1 MAELTNEKL
10 ADAIEY
16 SRRKLEPFRRKR
28 LDAVRTYVGANY
40 SDENPSLRMPV
51 NLLEMALSI
60 YKRQLAASSP
70 RVIVN
75 ANKSENYPV
84 AVDLEL
90 VLNKALKEMGFDA
103 ALTHWVTDALF
114 SVGIL
119 KVGLSPSEENQA
131 ELYGQMRD
139 AGTVF
144 ADVVDLD
151 DFVVDMTAKRWDQ
164 SQYIG
169 NRYQLPYDYV
179 IDTDLFGDRTRK
191 IRESIVGVTNEQGD
205 QRVGSVSM
213 GMDRYQGRD
222 LHRVAEFWDI
232 FMPYERKIVTFQTQ
246 DDGGL
251 DPTNIVDEKEWTGP
265 EEGPYH
271 VLSYG
276 EVPGNLMPL
285 SPIANLVDLNDLA
298 NTMFRKLAR
307 QAERQKTVTVVAGG
321 AEEDGER
328 VVRSNDGDTIRSDRP
343 EATREA
349 RFGGVD
355 QASLAFLIQVKDLF
369 SYLGGNLDTLG
380 GLAKGADTLGQ
391 ERLLKQASSMKV
403 VDLQERTTK
412 AVKSVIETIAK
423 YIYYD
428 PVGTYPFSKQL
439 NNGIKIET
447 DFPPEAREGEF
458 VEYEIEIAPFSMQDR
473 SPAERV
479 QSMMELMQG
488 VIIPM
493 SPMLGQY
500 GIKPDMQKF
509 LHYVSKY
516 SNTPELD
523 EILGLMTDQ
532 DMQMMM
538 QMNQGSD
545 SPMRQSPVTTRRYI
559 REGRSGQTR
568 QGRDD
573 DMIRLL
579 MGADAN
585 PSNMTGQG

>member
-1 MAELTNEKL
+1 MAKLTKEKL

-40 SDENPSLRMPV
+40 SDENPTLKMPV

-60 YKRQLAASSP
+60 YKRQLAASRP
-70 RVIVN
+70 RVVVT
-75 ANKSENYPV
+75 AKKSDNRPL
-84 AVDLEL
+84 ALDLEL
-90 VLNKALKEMGFDA
+90 VLNQQLKEMRFEDS
-103 ALTHWVTDALF
+103 LSHWVTDALF
-114 SVGIL
+114 SIGIM
-119 KVGLSPSEENQA
+119 KVGLSPSDETVA
-131 ELYGQMRD
+131 ELYGQYRD
-139 AGTVF
+139 AGKVF

-151 DFVVDMTAKRWDQ
+151 DFVVDMTAKKWDQ
-164 SQYIG
+164 AQYIG

-179 IDTDLFGDRTRK
+179 IETDLFGDKTRK
-191 IRESIVGVTNEQGD
+191 IRETIVGVTNEQGD
-205 QRVGSVSM
+205 QRVGSVSI
-213 GMDRYQGRD
+213 GLDRYQGHD
-222 LHRVAEFWDI
+222 IHRVAEFWDI
-232 FMPYERKIVTFQTQ
+232 YIPYERKIITFQSQ

-251 DPTNIVDEKEWTGP
+251 DPTNIVDEKDWSGP

-271 VLSYG
+271 ILSYG
-276 EVPGNLMPL
+276 DVPGNLMPL
-285 SPIANLVDLNDLA
+285 SPIANLMDLNDLS
-298 NTMFRKLAR
+298 NSVFRKLAR
-307 QAERQKTVTVVAGG
+307 QAQRQKTITVVAGG

-328 VVRSNDGDTIRSDRP
+328 IVRSDDGDTIRSDRP

-355 QASLAFLIQVKDLF
+355 QASLAFLIQIKDLF

-380 GLAKGADTLGQ
+380 GLSKGADTLGQ
-391 ERLLKQASSMKV
+391 ERLLKQASSMKI
-403 VDLQERTTK
+403 VDLQERTTQS
-412 AVKSVIETIAK
+412 VKKVIETIGK

-428 PVGTYPFSKQL
+428 PIGTYPFSKTFE
-439 NNGIKIET
+439 NGITINT
-447 DFPPEAREGEF
+447 DFAPEAREGEF
-458 VEYEIEIAPFSMQDR
+458 VEYEIDIAPYSMQDR

-493 SPMLGQY
+493 APMMTQF

-516 SNTPELD
+516 SNTPEID

-532 DMQMMM
+532 DMQMAM
-538 QMNQGSD
+538 QMGGGE
-545 SPMRQSPVTTRRYI
+545 SPRQSPVTTRRYI

-573 DMIRLL
+573 DMVRML
-579 MGADAN
+579 MGAATN
-585 PSNMTGQG
+585 PSNMTGME

>member
-1 MAELTNEKL
+1 MADITNEKL

-28 LDAVRTYVGANY
+28 MEAVRAYVGANY
-40 SDENPSLRMPV
+40 SDEGAVERMPV

-75 ANKSENYPV
+75 GNSSDLYPV
-84 AVDLEL
+84 ANDLEL
-90 VLNKALKEMGFDA
+90 VINKTLKEMRFADT
-103 ALTHWVTDALF
+103 LVEWVTDALF
-114 SVGIL
+114 SIGVM
-119 KVGLSPSEENQA
+119 KVGLSPSDENSA
-131 ELYGQMRD
+131 ELFGQFRD
-139 AGTVF
+139 GGMVF
-144 ADVVDLD
+144 ADCVDLD
-151 DFVVDMTAKRWDQ
+151 DFVCDMTAKKWDQ
-164 SQYIG
+164 VQYIG

-179 IDTDLFGDRTRK
+179 LETDLFGDKTRK
-191 IRESIVGVTNEQGD
+191 IRESIIGVTNEQGD
-205 QRVGSVSM
+205 QRVGSVSI
-213 GMDRYQGRD
+213 GLDRYQGRD
-222 LHRVAEFWDI
+222 VHRVAEFWDI
-232 FMPYERKIVTFQTQ
+232 YLPYERKIVTYQSQ

-251 DPTNIVDEKEWTGP
+251 DPTNVIDEKEWTGP

-271 VLSYG
+271 LLQFG
-276 EVPGNLMPL
+276 DVPGNLMPL
-285 SPIANLVDLNDLA
+285 SPIANMMDLHNLA
-298 NTMFRKLAR
+298 NSMFRKLMR

-328 VVRSNDGDTIRSDRP
+328 IVRSNDGDTIRSDRP

-380 GLAKGADTLGQ
+380 GLSKGADTLGQ
-391 ERLLKQASSMKV
+391 ERLLKQASSMKIV
-403 VDLQERTTK
+403 ELQEKTTQ
-412 AVKSVIETIAK
+412 AVKRVVECIAK

-428 PVGTYPFSKQL
+428 PIGTYPFSKQAE
-439 NNGIKIET
+439 GTDIVFET
-447 DFPPEAREGEF
+447 DFPPEAREGDF
-458 VEYEIEIAPFSMQDR
+458 IDFNIEISPYSMQDR

-493 SPMLGQY
+493 APQMAQMGV
-500 GIKPDMQKF
+500 KPDMQAF

-516 SNTPELD
+516 SNTPEID
-523 EILGLMTDQ
+523 QILGLMTDEEKA
-532 DMQMMM
+532 MQ
-538 QMNQGSD
+538 NAGSGAEA
-545 SPMRQSPVTTRRYI
+545 PRQSPVTTRRYI

-573 DMIRLL
+573 DMIRML
-579 MGADAN
+579 MGADPN
-585 PSNMTGQG
+585 TSNMTGME